1 MQSDGDAEP
10 TLHELLD
17 DPVVR
22 AVMKADGL
30 HAHELIALVQAVS
43 RNWRPPVARPT
54 RKPDAKRRR
63 AII

>member
-1 MQSDGDAEP
+1 MQNDGEEP
-10 TLHELLD
+10 TLHELID

-30 HAHELIALVQAVS
+30 QAHELIALVQAVS
-43 RNWRPPVARPT
+43 RNWRPSAARPA
-54 RKPDAKRRR
+54 RKPDLKRRR

>member
-17 DPVVR
+17 DPDVR

-30 HAHELIALVQAVS
+30 HAHELIALVHDVS
-43 RNWRPPVARPT
+43 RN
-54 RKPDAKRRR
+54 
-63 AII
+63 